1 MMFFGGT
8 CLMSAKIFVGNLP
21 FSVDNRKLEEEF
33 ARYGRV
39 VSAKVILDKNSGRS
53 RGYGFVEF
61 AEEGSA
67 SGRRRW
73 HERPGDGRSQT
84 HRQSCQKSGL
94 SPRQKLNKVCRAKA
108 FN

>member
-1 MMFFGGT
+1 
-8 CLMSAKIFVGNLP
+8 MSAKIFVGNLP

-33 ARYGRV
+33 AKYGKV

-67 SGRRRW
+67 QAAVDGTNDQAMEGR
-73 HERPGDGRSQT
+73 
-84 HRQSCQKSGL
+84 
-94 SPRQKLNKVCRAKA
+94 KLTVSLAK
-108 FN
+108 NQG

>member
-1 MMFFGGT
+1 VKRLGDVFGGT

-33 ARYGRV
+33 AKYGKV

-67 SGRRRW
+67 QAAVNGMNDQEMEGRKFTV
-73 HERPGDGRSQT
+73 S
-84 HRQSCQKSGL
+84 L
-94 SPRQKLNKVCRAKA
+94 AK
-108 FN
+108 NQG